1 MLKTHGPFADV
12 PTTTSE
18 DLALTVKN
26 LRIAFPSDTDGL
38 TEVVQGISFAIPKG
52 HTTCLVGE
60 SGSGKSMTARAIVQL
75 VPDPGRISADT
86 ISLAGGIDVIGLSSD
101 GPAIRDIR
109 GRRIG
114 MVFQEPMS
122 SLGPVHR
129 IGTQIIEAIRAH
141 ERVSKAAARARAVD
155 LLRQVDIRDPENA
168 VDRYPFEF
176 SGGMRQRAMIAIALA
191 CEPELLIADEPTT
204 ALDVT
209 TQAEILDLLNQL
221 KAERGMS
228 MLFITHDMGVVAE
241 IADDVVVMRNGR
253 VVESGDVHTVF
264 DAPQHAYTRKLVTT
278 ARMLEGDQVPAKQPK
293 EFGRPVLS
301 VEGLSVVYGGKR
313 QLFGKRQPTV
323 QAVNSVS
330 FEIAEGESFGVVG
343 ESGSGKTTLARAVL
357 KIAQG
362 QAGAINFRTAKG
374 ETVDLLNL
382 SNAQFRPVLGE
393 LRMIFQDPFASL
405 NPRMTVGQIIGEP
418 LLNLGWRS
426 SERRARVEEL
436 LSRVSLSPDMI
447 DRYPHAFSGGQRQR
461 IGIARALAPRPR
473 LVIADEATAALDVS
487 LRAQVLDLM
496 KDLQR
501 DMGLSFLFIGHDIGV
516 VRYFCDRVGVMYK
529 GAMVEIGAV
538 EKVCVEP
545 DHPYTQALLSA
556 IPRPYP
562 GERRLADRHRYQDP
576 PKTPLAIGETA

>member
-1 MLKTHGPFADV
+1 MLQKVTKQRADALKV
-12 PTTTSE
+12 E
-18 DLALTVKN
+18 DL
-26 LRIAFPSDTDGL
+26 RISFPDSTGGIA
-38 TEVVQGISFAIPKG
+38 EVVQGISFSIPRG

-75 VPDPGRISADT
+75 VPKPGRIVGGSVTLGGDT
-86 ISLAGGIDVIGLSSD
+86 ALSGLHPESRMM
-101 GPAIRDIR
+101 RDIR

-114 MVFQEPMS
+114 MIFQEPMS

-129 IGTQIIEAIRAH
+129 IGTQITEAILAH
-141 ERVSKAAARARAVD
+141 ENVSRKAARDRAVE

-209 TQAEILDLLNQL
+209 TQAEILDLLNAL

-241 IADDVVVMRNGR
+241 IADDVVVMRHGK
-253 VVESGDVHTVF
+253 VVESGKVESIF
-264 DAPQHAYTRKLVTT
+264 DRPTHAYTRTLVDT
-278 ARMLEGDQVPAKQPK
+278 ARMLEGDSVPAKADKRLDKRLGP
-293 EFGRPVLS
+293 PVLTIDKLR
-301 VEGLSVVYGGKR
+301 VTYGGKPR
-313 QLFGKRQPTV
+313 LFGKRQPPV
-323 QAVNSVS
+323 KAVDDVS
-330 FEIAEGESFGVVG
+330 LQIAEGESFGVVG

-357 KIAQG
+357 KIAQANSG
-362 QAGAINFRTAKG
+362 TILFRNSAQK
-374 ETVDLLNL
+374 TVDLASLPE
-382 SNAQFRPVLGE
+382 AQFRPLLGE
-393 LRMIFQDPFASL
+393 VRMIFQDPFASL
-405 NPRMTVGQIIGEP
+405 NPRMTVGQIIAEP
-418 LLNLGWRS
+418 LINLGWPGDK
-426 SERRARVEEL
+426 RRARVKEL
-436 LSRVSLSPDMI
+436 LERVSLSSDVI

-461 IGIARALAPRPR
+461 VGIARALAPNPR
-473 LVIADEATAALDVS
+473 LIIADEATAALDVS

-501 DMGLSFLFIGHDIGV
+501 EMGLSFLFIGHDIGV

-529 GAMVEIGAV
+529 GKMVETGPV
-538 EKVCVEP
+538 DQVCVTP
-545 DHPYTQALLSA
+545 NHPYTKALLSA

-562 GERRLADRHRYQDP
+562 GEKRLASRHRYTEP
-576 PKTPLAIGETA
+576 NHIGETA